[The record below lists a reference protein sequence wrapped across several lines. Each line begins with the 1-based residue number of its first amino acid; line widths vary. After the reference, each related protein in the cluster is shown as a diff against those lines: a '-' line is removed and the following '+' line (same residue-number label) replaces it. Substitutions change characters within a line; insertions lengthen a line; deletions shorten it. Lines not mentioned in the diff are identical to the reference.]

1 MTTTQTV
8 KPLSLDTFDVSNVVI
23 SSKHY
28 DMPEYG
34 FRSVNMSYNRDDTTH
49 DKFDVKITGNIVKI
63 FEPKGKSK
71 KYAALLKVTD
81 QTSIDLLSQIDDSL
95 SKPVFDNK
103 STIFDGLTIGKGKSK
118 TNLTSKLKSEE
129 DIIMYRAKPLLDYND
144 NYQCYSLGF
153 DFLSDKCTIVHSG
166 DVDQEVRDADTILGK
181 LPQHSEVTMAIQIS
195 KLLINMSKCK
205 WNAKATA
212 VHIHCSG
219 VGEGS
224 GSSGSITGN
233 DINDIDTSNITLAE
247 LVTNKYN
254 GKCVPVKYDGKSLS
268 IKLEDVEARFVKTV
282 NEDDGKLR
290 FSLAVDMTEYRDK
303 FEEIDEHILK
313 TLFDNQK
320 DYFAKKDIDTNEEL
334 FGNNFRG
341 SLKEDDKGEKFTF
354 WVSIFAQDKDKD
366 GNQLDVPTFPRK
378 FYSHDKDGKL
388 IEMETDAIHSSVFS
402 STDAIKANL
411 SVFIRFIW
419 LGNNKSVKWYLGR
432 AQVNPTQSVS
442 YDLGLENT
450 QVARDE
456 EVDEFDGPADEDET
470 AVVSADEVSDEED

>member
-23 SSKHY
+23 ASKYY

-71 KYAALLKVTD
+71 KYAALLKVSD
-81 QTSIDLLSQIDDSL
+81 QTSIDLLSQIDDSI
-95 SKPVFDNK
+95 SKPVLDSK
-103 STIFDGLTIGKGKSK
+103 STIFDGLKIGR
-118 TNLTSKLKSEE
+118 TNMITKVTSEE
-129 DIIMYRAKPLLDYND
+129 DVLKYRAKPLLDYND
-144 NYQCYSLGF
+144 KYQSYSLGF
-153 DFLSDKCTIVHSG
+153 EFFSDKCTIVHSG
-166 DVDQEVRDADTILGK
+166 DVAQEVRDADTILGK
-181 LPQHSEVTMAIQIS
+181 LPQHSEVTMVIQIS
-195 KLLINMSKCK
+195 KISVNMSKCK

-224 GSSGSITGN
+224 GNSGSITGN
-233 DINDIDTSNITLAE
+233 DIDDIDTSKITLDE
-247 LVTNKYN
+247 LKTNDYN
-254 GKCVPVKYDGKSLS
+254 GKFVPVKYDGRSLS
-268 IKLEDVEARFVKTV
+268 LKLEDVEARFVKTV
-282 NEDDGKLR
+282 NEEDGKLR
-290 FSLAVDMTEYRDK
+290 FSLAVDLTEHRKK
-303 FEEIDEHILK
+303 FEEIDDHILK

-320 DYFAKKDIDTNEEL
+320 DYFSRKDIDDDEEL
-334 FGNNFRG
+334 FANNFRG
-341 SLKEDDKGEKFTF
+341 SLKEDDKGGKFTF
-354 WVSIFAQDKDKD
+354 WVSIYDQNKDKD
-366 GNQLDVPTFPRK
+366 GNELDVPEFPQK
-378 FYSHDKDGKL
+378 FYSRDEDGKL
-388 IEMETDAIHSSVFS
+388 VEMETDDIHSSVFG

-411 SVFIRFIW
+411 SVYIRFIW
-419 LGNNKSVKWYLGR
+419 LGNKKSVKWYLGR

-442 YDLGLENT
+442 YDLELEDT

-456 EVDEFDGPADEDET
+456 EVDEFDGPADDDET